1 MFFVIFVVFYA
12 KGKTNRLMEI
22 LNHIP
27 IRLPLGEIRRQLHL
41 DKDNRWEEVQ
51 TLIEVAKPLIA
62 PKAAYKVSYI
72 NQKLEQAVD
81 IDGIRFTSRVLRK
94 NLEEVERVFPYVI
107 TIGDKLKEKGRE
119 SKDLIKEYYFDVI
132 GNIALSAARKFLEKQ
147 LQARYGLDGMSF
159 MSPGSLTD
167 WPIVEQKHLF
177 SLFGE
182 EETPIGVKLNKSL
195 LMLPAK
201 SISGIYFP
209 TEVSFFSCQLCPRD
223 KCPGRKAVY
232 DNKLA
237 KEYGILK

>member
-1 MFFVIFVVFYA
+1 
-12 KGKTNRLMEI
+12 MEI
-22 LNHIP
+22 IDDIP
-27 IRLPLGEIRRQLHL
+27 VRLPLGEIRRQLHL
-41 DKDNRWEEVQ
+41 DKDKRWEEVQ
-51 TLIEVAKPLIA
+51 TLIGAAQPLIT

-72 NQKLEQAVD
+72 NQKLEHALD
-81 IDGIRFTSRVLRK
+81 IDAVRFTSKVLRK

-107 TIGDKLKEKGRE
+107 TIGDKLKEKGSE

-132 GNIALSAARKFLEKQ
+132 GNIALSATRKFLEKQ
-147 LQARYGLDGMSF
+147 LQSRYGLDGMSF

-167 WPIVEQKHLF
+167 WPIEEQKPLF

-182 EETPIGVKLNKSL
+182 EATPVGVKLTQHL

-223 KCPGRKAVY
+223 NCPGRKAAY

-237 KEYGILK
+237 KEYGIL

>member
-1 MFFVIFVVFYA
+1 
-12 KGKTNRLMEI
+12 MEI
-22 LNHIP
+22 IDDIP
-27 IRLPLGEIRRQLHL
+27 VRLPLGEIRRQLHL
-41 DKDNRWEEVQ
+41 DKDKRWEEVQ
-51 TLIEVAKPLIA
+51 ALIEAAKPLIA

-81 IDGIRFTSRVLRK
+81 IDGTRFTSRVLRK

-107 TIGDKLKEKGRE
+107 TIGDKLKEKGSA
-119 SKDLIKEYYFDVI
+119 SKDLIKEYFFDVI
-132 GNIALSAARKFLEKQ
+132 GNIALSATRKFVEKQ
-147 LQARYGLDGMSF
+147 LQSRYGLDGMSF
-159 MSPGSLTD
+159 MSPGSLSD
-167 WPIVEQKHLF
+167 WPIEEQKPLF

-182 EETPIGVKLNKSL
+182 EAAPVGVKLTQHL

-223 KCPGRKAVY
+223 KCPGRKAAY
-232 DNKLA
+232 DNNLV

>member
-1 MFFVIFVVFYA
+1 
-12 KGKTNRLMEI
+12 MEI
-22 LNHIP
+22 LNQIP
-27 IRLPLGEIRRQLHL
+27 VRLPLGEIRRQLHL
-41 DKDNRWEEVQ
+41 DKGKRWEEVQ
-51 TLIEVAKPLIA
+51 ALIEAAKLLIA

-81 IDGIRFTSRVLRK
+81 IDGVRFTSRVLRK

-107 TIGDKLKEKGRE
+107 TIGDKLKEKGSA

-132 GNIALSAARKFLEKQ
+132 GNIALSATRKFIEKQ
-147 LQARYGLDGMSF
+147 LQSRYGLDGMSF

-167 WPIVEQKHLF
+167 WPVEEQKPLF

-182 EETPIGVKLNKSL
+182 EETPIGVKLTNHL

-209 TEVSFFSCQLCPRD
+209 TEVSFFNCQLCPRD
-223 KCPGRKAVY
+223 KCPGRKAAY
-232 DNKLA
+232 NNNLA
-237 KEYGILK
+237 KAYGILK

>member
-1 MFFVIFVVFYA
+1 
-12 KGKTNRLMEI
+12 MEI
-22 LNHIP
+22 IDDIP
-27 IRLPLGEIRRQLHL
+27 VRLPLGEIRRQLHL
-41 DKDNRWEEVQ
+41 DKDKRWEEVQ
-51 TLIEVAKPLIA
+51 TLIEAAKPLIA

-72 NQKLEQAVD
+72 NQKLEHAVD
-81 IDGIRFTSRVLRK
+81 IDGTRFTSRVLRK

-107 TIGDKLKEKGRE
+107 TIGDKLKEKGSE

-132 GNIALSAARKFLEKQ
+132 GNIALSATRKFVEKQ
-147 LQARYGLDGMSF
+147 LQSRYGLDGMSS
-159 MSPGSLTD
+159 MSPGSLSD
-167 WPIVEQKHLF
+167 WPIEEQKPLF

-182 EETPIGVKLNKSL
+182 EATPVGVKLTQHL

-223 KCPGRKAVY
+223 NCPGRKAAY
-232 DNKLA
+232 DNNLV

>member
-1 MFFVIFVVFYA
+1 
-12 KGKTNRLMEI
+12 MEI

-27 IRLPLGEIRRQLHL
+27 VRLPLGEIRRQLHL
-41 DKDNRWEEVQ
+41 DKDKRWEEVQ
-51 TLIEVAKPLIA
+51 TLIEAAQALIT

-72 NQKLEQAVD
+72 DQKLEHALD
-81 IDGIRFTSRVLRK
+81 IDRVRFTSRVLRK
-94 NLEEVERVFPYVI
+94 NLEEAERVFPYVI
-107 TIGDKLKEKGRE
+107 TIGDKLKEKASE

-147 LQARYGLDGMSF
+147 LQSRYGLDGMSS

-167 WPIVEQKHLF
+167 WPIEEQKPLF

-182 EETPIGVKLNKSL
+182 EETPIGVRLTKSL

-209 TEVSFFSCQLCPRD
+209 TEVSFFSCQLCSRD
-223 KCPGRKAVY
+223 KCPGRKAAY

-237 KEYGILK
+237 REYGIK

>member
-1 MFFVIFVVFYA
+1 
-12 KGKTNRLMEI
+12 MEI
-22 LNHIP
+22 IDDIP
-27 IRLPLGEIRRQLHL
+27 VRLPLGEIRRQLHL
-41 DKDNRWEEVQ
+41 DKDKRWEEVQ
-51 TLIEVAKPLIA
+51 TLIGAAQPLIT

-72 NQKLEQAVD
+72 NQKLEHAVD
-81 IDGIRFTSRVLRK
+81 IDAVRFTSKVLRK

-107 TIGDKLKEKGRE
+107 TIGDKLKEKGSE

-132 GNIALSAARKFLEKQ
+132 GNIALSATRKFLEKQ
-147 LQARYGLDGMSF
+147 LQSRYGLDGMSF

-167 WPIVEQKHLF
+167 WPIEEQKPLF

-182 EETPIGVKLNKSL
+182 EATPVGVKLTQHL

-209 TEVSFFSCQLCPRD
+209 TEVSFFSCQLCQRD
-223 KCPGRKAVY
+223 NCPGRKAAY

-237 KEYGILK
+237 KEYGIL

>member
-1 MFFVIFVVFYA
+1 
-12 KGKTNRLMEI
+12 MEI

-27 IRLPLGEIRRQLHL
+27 VRLPLGEIRRQLHL
-41 DKDNRWEEVQ
+41 DKDKRWEEVQ
-51 TLIEVAKPLIA
+51 TLIEAAKPLIA

-72 NQKLEQAVD
+72 NQKLEHAVD
-81 IDGIRFTSRVLRK
+81 IDGTRFTSRVLRK

-107 TIGDKLKEKGRE
+107 TIGDKLKEKGSE

-132 GNIALSAARKFLEKQ
+132 GNIALSATRKFVEKQ
-147 LQARYGLDGMSF
+147 LQSRYGLDGMSS
-159 MSPGSLTD
+159 MSPGSLSD
-167 WPIVEQKHLF
+167 WPIEEQKPLF

-182 EETPIGVKLNKSL
+182 EATPVGVKLTQHL

-223 KCPGRKAVY
+223 NCPGRKAAY
-232 DNKLA
+232 DNNLV

>member
-1 MFFVIFVVFYA
+1 
-12 KGKTNRLMEI
+12 MEI
-22 LNHIP
+22 LNQIP
-27 IRLPLGEIRRQLHL
+27 VRLPLGEIRRQLHL
-41 DKDNRWEEVQ
+41 DKDKRWEEVQ
-51 TLIEVAKPLIA
+51 TLIEAAKPLIA

-81 IDGIRFTSRVLRK
+81 IDGTRFTSRVLRK

-107 TIGDKLKEKGRE
+107 TIGDKLKEKGSE

-132 GNIALSAARKFLEKQ
+132 GNIALSATRKFVEKQ
-147 LQARYGLDGMSF
+147 LQSRYGLDGMSS
-159 MSPGSLTD
+159 MSPGSLSD
-167 WPIVEQKHLF
+167 WPIEEQKPLF

-182 EETPIGVKLNKSL
+182 EATPVGVKLTQHL

-223 KCPGRKAVY
+223 NCPGRKAAY
-232 DNKLA
+232 DNNLV

>member
-1 MFFVIFVVFYA
+1 
-12 KGKTNRLMEI
+12 MEI
-22 LNHIP
+22 IDDIP
-27 IRLPLGEIRRQLHL
+27 VRLPLGEIRRQLHL
-41 DKDNRWEEVQ
+41 DKDKRWEEVQ
-51 TLIEVAKPLIA
+51 ALIEAAKPLIA

-72 NQKLEQAVD
+72 NQKLEHAVD
-81 IDGIRFTSRVLRK
+81 IDGTRFTSRVLRK

-107 TIGDKLKEKGRE
+107 TIGDKLKEKGSE

-132 GNIALSAARKFLEKQ
+132 GNIALSATRKFVEKQ
-147 LQARYGLDGMSF
+147 LQSRYGLDGMSS
-159 MSPGSLTD
+159 MSPGSLSD
-167 WPIVEQKHLF
+167 WPIEEQKPLF

-182 EETPIGVKLNKSL
+182 EAAPVGVKLTQHL

-223 KCPGRKAVY
+223 KCPGRKAAY
-232 DNKLA
+232 DNNLV

>member
-1 MFFVIFVVFYA
+1 
-12 KGKTNRLMEI
+12 MEI
-22 LNHIP
+22 INQIP
-27 IRLPLGEIRRQLHL
+27 VRLPRGEIRRQLHL
-41 DKDNRWEEVQ
+41 DKDKRWEEVQ
-51 TLIEVAKPLIA
+51 TLIEEAKTLIR
-62 PKAAYKVSYI
+62 PKAAFKVSYI
-72 NQKLEQAVD
+72 SQKLESAVD
-81 IDGIRFTSRVLRK
+81 IDGVRFSSRVLRK

-107 TIGDKLKEKGRE
+107 TIGDRLKEKGSE
-119 SKDLIKEYYFDVI
+119 SKDLIKEYYFDVV
-132 GNIALSAARKFLEKQ
+132 GNIALSATRKFVEKQ
-147 LQARYGLDGMSF
+147 LQSRYGLDGMSS

-167 WPIVEQKHLF
+167 WPIEEQKPLF

-182 EETPIGVKLNKSL
+182 QETPIGVKLSKHL

-223 KCPGRKAVY
+223 KCPGRKAAY